1 MAVIEIYHKM
11 SIEIHNIIESIKY
24 NAVFS
29 YLPQM
34 KGLCAAKIQIR

>member
-11 SIEIHNIIESIKY
+11 SIGIHNIMKKY

-34 KGLCAAKIQIR
+34 KGLCVVKIQIR

>member
-11 SIEIHNIIESIKY
+11 SIGIHNVMKSITY

-34 KGLCAAKIQIR
+34 KDLCAVKIQIR

>member
-11 SIEIHNIIESIKY
+11 SIGIRNIIKKY

-34 KGLCAAKIQIR
+34 KGLCAAEIRIR

>member
-11 SIEIHNIIESIKY
+11 SIGIHNVMKTITY

-34 KGLCAAKIQIR
+34 KGVFAVKIQIR